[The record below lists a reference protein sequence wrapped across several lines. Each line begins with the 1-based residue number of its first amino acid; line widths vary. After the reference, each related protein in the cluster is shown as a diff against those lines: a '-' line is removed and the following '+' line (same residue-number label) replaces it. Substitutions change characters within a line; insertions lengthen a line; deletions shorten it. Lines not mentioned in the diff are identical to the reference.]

1 VNEWALGTTPLTSS
15 TKKKEKRLTFL
26 LSKSKKVCSAR
37 FLPFYEFSVFYF
49 FVIFSTSTGGLK
61 KKKHFHATMMHQEIT
76 AKTIMTIG
84 LITHEPIRQIII

>member
-1 VNEWALGTTPLTSS
+1 VGTGHNTSHLFYE
-15 TKKKEKRLTFL
+15 KKEKRLTFL

-61 KKKHFHATMMHQEIT
+61 KKTFSRHDDASRNYSKNNYDNRAHN
-76 AKTIMTIG
+76 
-84 LITHEPIRQIII
+84 P